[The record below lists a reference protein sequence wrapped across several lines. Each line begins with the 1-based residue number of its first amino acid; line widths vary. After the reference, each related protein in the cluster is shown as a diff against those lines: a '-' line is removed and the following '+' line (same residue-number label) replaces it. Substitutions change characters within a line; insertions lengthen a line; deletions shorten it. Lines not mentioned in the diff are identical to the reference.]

1 MIKSMTGY
9 GRAESAFE
17 GKRLIIEL
25 KSLNHRFLEIFIRL
39 PNTLSFLELEVKKKI
54 GDRMSRGRVE
64 ANIRMES
71 EQGTLPEPELELNRP
86 LVRRYYDI
94 FTQIKQELNLK
105 DEITLAMLAG
115 IKDAVLPVE
124 KGVDPAET
132 WRRLEGPLEE
142 AIASLTLMRQK
153 EGESLYNDLTA
164 RAAVI
169 SETMEAVKTR
179 APQVVTEYRKRLEER
194 IRELT
199 SDIAVDEARLAQEV
213 AIMAERSD
221 ITEEIVRFGS
231 HMDQFQE
238 MLKSDEPVG
247 RKLDFLLQEM
257 NREINTIGAKTGDI
271 EISRS
276 VVEVKSELSR
286 LREQVQNIE

>member
-25 KSLNHRFLEIFIRL
+25 KSLNHRFLEVFVRL
-39 PNTLSFLELEVKKKI
+39 PNALSLLELEIKKKI
-54 GDRMSRGRVE
+54 GDRMSRGRIE
-64 ANIRMES
+64 ANIRLES
-71 EQGTLPEPELELNRP
+71 EQGTFPEPELELNRP
-86 LVRRYYDI
+86 LVHRYHDI
-94 FTQIKQELNLK
+94 FVQIKQEFNLK

-115 IKDAVLPVE
+115 IKDAVLPAE
-124 KGVDPAET
+124 KGVDLAET
-132 WRRLEGPLEE
+132 WHHLESALEE
-142 AIASLTLMRQK
+142 AIGSLTLMRKK

-164 RAAVI
+164 RAALI
-169 SETMEAVKTR
+169 SEIMEDIKSR
-179 APQVVTEYRKRLEER
+179 APQVIMEYQKRLADR

-231 HMDQFQE
+231 HMDQFQD
-238 MLKSDEPVG
+238 MLKSDDPVG

-257 NREINTIGAKTGDI
+257 NREINTIGSKTGDI

-286 LREQVQNIE
+286 LREQIQNIE

>member
-9 GRAESAFE
+9 GRAESVFE
-17 GKRLIIEL
+17 GKKLVVEL

-39 PNTLSFLELEVKKKI
+39 PNTISLLELEIKKKI
-54 GDRMSRGRVE
+54 GDRTSRGRIE
-64 ANIRMES
+64 ANIRFES
-71 EQGTLPEPELELNRP
+71 EQGTFPEPELELNRP
-86 LVRRYYDI
+86 LIRRYHDV
-94 FTQIKQELNLK
+94 FTQIKQEFDLK

-115 IKDAVLPVE
+115 IKDVVVPAE
-124 KGVDPAET
+124 KGLDLAET
-132 WRRLEGPLEE
+132 WSRLESTLEE
-142 AIASLTLMRQK
+142 AIESLTLMRKK
-153 EGESLYNDLTA
+153 EGQSLYNDLTA
-164 RAAVI
+164 RAVTIAGI
-169 SETMEAVKTR
+169 MESIKLK
-179 APQVVTEYRKRLEER
+179 APQVVMEYQKRLAER
-194 IRELT
+194 IKELT
-199 SDIAVDEARLAQEV
+199 SGIAVEETRLAQEV

-231 HMDQFQE
+231 HMDQLQD

-257 NREINTIGAKTGDI
+257 NREINTIGSKTSDI
-271 EISRS
+271 DISRS